1 MSDRIYDIPYKPT
14 TYEGVS
20 YKSVAEVRL
29 HIFLSALGIVHTY
42 EPKTFYFGELYGTD
56 NYIYTPDFGIIA
68 NYDFI
73 EYKPTS
79 PTPNEWDKCKALSRR
94 GYKVAI
100 FTGKCSIDG
109 RIYLLENGHQKY
121 IPRSSAFL
129 QQCFQFKLNGR
140 QGETVAA
147 LKTVLGKK
155 GNFTKAFEA
164 AYRFKV

>member
-14 TYEGVS
+14 DYEGVS
-20 YKSVAEVRL
+20 YKSIAEVRL
-29 HIFLSALGIVHTY
+29 HIFLSVLDIVHAY
-42 EPKTFYFGELYGTD
+42 EPKTFYFPEFYGTD
-56 NYIYTPDFGIIA
+56 KYVYKPDFGIIA

-147 LKTVLGKK
+147 LKVVLGKK
-155 GNFTKAFEA
+155 GNLTKAFEA
-164 AYRFKV
+164 AYKFKV

>member
-14 TYEGVS
+14 VYEGVS
-20 YKSVAEVRL
+20 YKSIAEVRL
-29 HIFLSALGIVHTY
+29 HIFLSTLGIVHTY
-42 EPKTFYFGELYGTD
+42 EPKTFYFPEFYGTD
-56 NYIYTPDFGIIA
+56 KYIYTPDFGIIA
-68 NYDFI
+68 NYDFV

-94 GYKVAI
+94 GFKVAI
-100 FTGKCSIDG
+100 FTGKCSLDG

-147 LKTVLGKK
+147 LKVVLGKK
-155 GNFTKAFEA
+155 GNWTKAFEA
-164 AYRFKV
+164 AYKFRV